1 MLLSCFYNLITTS
14 VPYRKGFFLGVGG
27 RGVACQIKAQRCHQ
41 TSLFAARQS
50 LFTFPV
56 ISLLCQG
63 KEMKTLSIEASW
75 VFSLL
80 ISVPHLLS
88 CSLSSTSGS

>member
-27 RGVACQIKAQRCHQ
+27 ICLSDKGQRCHQ

-63 KEMKTLSIEASW
+63 KEMQTLSIEASW